1 MRFVAKRTGI
11 EARLDRFEVS
21 LLSSMVNDL
30 LVLLGSGDGEVDPD
44 ADPLAALVGLG
55 SGPVTRPPD
64 PALARLLP
72 DAYRDDDAA
81 AADFRRYTETD
92 LRAGKR
98 AQATAVLASLAPYS
112 EGGRVRLDRASAD
125 AWLGCLNDLRLVLGT
140 RLEVT
145 EETELDAAPDDP
157 RAQALAVYGWLGGVQ
172 EMLISRL
179 TPLA

>member
-1 MRFVAKRTGI
+1 MRFVTKRTGI

-21 LLSSMVNDL
+21 VLSSMVSDL
-30 LVLLGSGDGEVDPD
+30 LVLLGADDSDPD

-55 SGPVTRPPD
+55 SGPVTKPPD

-72 DAYRDDDAA
+72 DAYRDDESA

-98 AQATAVLASLAPYS
+98 AQATVVLASLAPYA
-112 EGGRVRLDRASAD
+112 EGGRILLDRESAN

-145 EETELDAAPDDP
+145 QETELDAAPDDP

-172 EMLISRL
+172 EMLIARL